1 MTINVYENGQA
12 PLVGKILVGLY
23 CSSVSA
29 FICTLVINT
38 NGHYRDIASGLSAVG
53 ETGEVS
59 GAAQAFIARAADLPS
74 MNLIQMVFVALIILM
89 QPLRVWMKK
98 PAQGKPM
105 HCGFGN
111 PVTTS
116 DGGLSPLFGCRISLI
131 AAPHQIPFETLVR
144 CPHLWHRYSGR
155 RFPKCLITLLMR
167 SSKPGF

>member
-38 NGHYRDIASGLSAVG
+38 NGHYGDIASGLSAVG

-98 PAQGKPM
+98 PAHKEEEK
-105 HCGFGN
+105 
-111 PVTTS
+111 V
-116 DGGLSPLFGCRISLI
+116 
-131 AAPHQIPFETLVR
+131 
-144 CPHLWHRYSGR
+144 
-155 RFPKCLITLLMR
+155 
-167 SSKPGF
+167 